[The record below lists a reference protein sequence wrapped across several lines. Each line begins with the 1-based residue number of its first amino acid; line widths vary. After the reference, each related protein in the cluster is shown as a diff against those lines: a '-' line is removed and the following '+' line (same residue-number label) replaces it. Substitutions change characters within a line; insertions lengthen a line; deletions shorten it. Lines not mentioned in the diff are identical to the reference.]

1 MSFINTLKNKYKTGT
16 IIEKLIYLNIA
27 IFLLTLLITVFQ
39 GLYKGERNFLV
50 EWFSLDNNLDA
61 FLTKP
66 WSIISY
72 GFLHADFIHL
82 IFNMITL
89 YFIGNLFIQY
99 FTEKQALTFYILG
112 TLFGGFLYVISQ
124 NYFPLF
130 EGINTTLVGA
140 SAGISAIFIGIATY
154 MPHYQIKIRFI
165 GFIKFWHLAAIWL
178 AFDVVGLIGTNAGG
192 SFSHLGG
199 SLFGYLYV
207 QQASN
212 KKTNISTIFSSFF
225 KRKEKPLKTV
235 HKSAKRKQKTV
246 KNSNRNQEKIDV
258 ILDKISKSGY
268 DTLTKTEK
276 EFLFKQGKR

>member
-39 GLYKGERNFLV
+39 GLYKGEKNFLV
-50 EWFSLDNNLDA
+50 AWFSLDNNLDA

-130 EGINTTLVGA
+130 EGRNTTLVGA

-165 GFIKFWHLAAIWL
+165 GFVKFWYLAAIWL

-212 KKTNISTIFSSFF
+212 KKTNISTLFSSFF

-235 HKSAKRKQKTV
+235 HKSAKRKQNIV
-246 KNSNRNQEKIDV
+246 KNSSQKQIDV